1 MAVQIGQTRFI
12 AYNSN
17 TYESPTWVEIDL
29 TKDCKVT
36 MSHGESDASF
46 RGYGGFSAMEPGLTS
61 LSFEFNIIE
70 DRASS
75 VYTALRTAFLAK
87 TSLDIFASNTDPTTG
102 SPTGPRATCK
112 VFKFDAGETL
122 GDVVT
127 IDVVL
132 KPCYSSHAPEWYA
145 P

>member
-1 MAVQIGQTRFI
+1 MGAAIGQQRFI
-12 AYNSN
+12 SRNSA
-17 TYESPTWVEIDL
+17 TYESPTWVPIDI
-29 TKDCKVT
+29 TKDCKIPFA
-36 MSHGESDASF
+36 HGESDASF
-46 RGYGGFSAMEPGLTS
+46 RGYGGFSAMEPGLTA

-70 DRASS
+70 DRTNAQY
-75 VYTALRTAFLAK
+75 VALRTAFLAK
-87 TSLDIFASNTDPTTG
+87 SSIDIFASDSDPTTG

-112 VFKFDAGETL
+112 VFKFDQGETL
-122 GDVVT
+122 GDVCT